1 MKSVK
6 EVSSASI
13 IKIIELFDNI
23 EIRVITQVN
32 DREISAQGLFLTG
45 QTFNRLAEEMIKFVE
60 SYKKGE

>member
-1 MKSVK
+1 MKNVK
-6 EVSSASI
+6 EVSRESI